1 MRLTKSTLRKFIKEE
16 LKLSEAETEMITL
29 PGTTTGGGRMRVD
42 QLEQQI
48 KEKLED
54 LLKRAATQEYYTIS
68 KEQLIILANEWEAL
82 STAMPRDELGK
93 L

>member
-1 MRLTKSTLRKFIKEE
+1 MKLTKSRLRNLIKEE
-16 LKLSEAETEMITL
+16 LTLSEAEGEMITL
-29 PGTTTGGGRMRVD
+29 PGTTTGGGRMRVN

-54 LLKRAATQEYYTIS
+54 LLKRAETQEYYTIS

-82 STAMPRDELGK
+82 SAAMPRDELGK

>member
-1 MRLTKSTLRKFIKEE
+1 MRLTKSTLRKLIKEE
-16 LKLSEAETEMITL
+16 LKLSEAEGEMITL

-42 QLEQQI
+42 QLEQQV

-54 LLKRAATQEYYTIS
+54 LLKRAASQEYYTIN

-82 STAMPRDELGK
+82 STTMPRDDLGEL
-93 L
+93 

>member
-1 MRLTKSTLRKFIKEE
+1 MKLTKSILRNLIKEE
-16 LKLSEAETEMITL
+16 LTLSETEGEMITL
-29 PGTTTGGGRMRVD
+29 PGTTTGGGRMRVN

-54 LLKRAATQEYYTIS
+54 LLKRAETQEYYTIS

-82 STAMPRDELGK
+82 SAAMPRDELGK

>member
-48 KEKLED
+48 
-54 LLKRAATQEYYTIS
+54 RITMGTICRHR
-68 KEQLIILANEWEAL
+68 ILSYWIYA
-82 STAMPRDELGK
+82 RLGR
-93 L
+93 